1 MTAAETA
8 TTTTTTR
15 TSIKENMKKLWS
27 NLLKSDDE
35 GESGI
40 IGRSEE
46 KNRAGN
52 RVMGNGA
59 TG

>member
-8 TTTTTTR
+8 TTTTTR
-15 TSIKENMKKLWS
+15 TSEKENMKKLWS

-52 RVMGNGA
+52 REMGNGA